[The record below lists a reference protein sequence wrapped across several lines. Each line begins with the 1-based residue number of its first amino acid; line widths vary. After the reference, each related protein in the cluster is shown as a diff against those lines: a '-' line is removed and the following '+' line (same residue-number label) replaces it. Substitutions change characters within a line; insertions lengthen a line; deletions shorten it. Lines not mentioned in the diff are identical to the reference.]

1 MVVRRY
7 LVTVFLAAAVTAALF
22 LLMQSLIAMG
32 QRAQEKAVRGSVVDF
47 VRARKAEETQ
57 EKDRKLPEKMQAE
70 KAPPPP
76 DFDMSQIRPGKTPGA
91 SDVTLPRGM
100 TDVNLA
106 GGPILGSAP
115 SDQDVLPLVRIE
127 PRYPRRAQQ
136 MGIEG
141 WALLEFTITPL
152 GTVSNVVVVDSE
164 PKGMFDR
171 AAANAVERWKYKPKI
186 VDGKAVP
193 REGVQ
198 VVLTFK
204 IEK

>member
-1 MVVRRY
+1 MIRRY
-7 LVTVFLAAAVTAALF
+7 LVTTLLAATVTAGLF
-22 LLMQSLIAMG
+22 LLMQSLIALG
-32 QRAQEKAVRGSVVDF
+32 QREQEKSVHGSVVDF
-47 VRARKAEETQ
+47 VRARRAEETQ
-57 EKDRKLPEKMQAE
+57 EKERKLPEKMQAQ

-76 DFDMSQIRPGKTPGA
+76 DLDMGRIRPGSAPGA
-91 SDVTLPRGM
+91 TDVAIPKGL
-100 TDVNLA
+100 DVNLA
-106 GGPILGSAP
+106 GGPVLGAAP

-152 GTVSNVVVVDSE
+152 GTVADVVVVDSE
-164 PKGMFDR
+164 PRGMFDR
-171 AAANAVERWKYKPKI
+171 AATQAVERWKYKPKV